1 MVVLVTYHNNFS
13 IKLLFIFL
21 EYKSAFAKF
30 SRYRIDS
37 LNVDYDY
44 HSIMHYGKNAFSK
57 NNLPTILP
65 RREDITT
72 LGNDRLSPLDIKQTW
87 LLYKCDGGC
96 DIKCLCLSYHTC
108 VLTEVAICR
117 CSSK

>member
-1 MVVLVTYHNNFS
+1 
-13 IKLLFIFL
+13 
-21 EYKSAFAKF
+21 
-30 SRYRIDS
+30 
-37 LNVDYDY
+37 
-44 HSIMHYGKNAFSK
+44 MHYGKNAFSK

-87 LLYKCDGGC
+87 LLYNCDGEC
-96 DIKCLCLSYHTC
+96 DTCCLCFSYHTRA
-108 VLTEVAICR
+108 LTEAAIRR